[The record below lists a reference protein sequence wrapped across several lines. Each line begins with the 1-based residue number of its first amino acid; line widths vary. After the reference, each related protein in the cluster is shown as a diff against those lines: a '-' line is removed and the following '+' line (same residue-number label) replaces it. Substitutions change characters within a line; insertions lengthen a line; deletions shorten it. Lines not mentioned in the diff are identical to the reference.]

1 MIVSS
6 SGQISPPVSISSCQL
21 TLAGK
26 NGVNLNLL
34 RKEQR
39 KKVPKKRKRERKKIS
54 GEYLQAF
61 VRIPPA
67 LQIIQVKEYFQLLA
81 DLLFT
86 VRFTESVPVAL
97 VEVGQVG

>member
-1 MIVSS
+1 M
-6 SGQISPPVSISSCQL
+6 
-21 TLAGK
+21 
-26 NGVNLNLL
+26 NLNLL

-86 VRFTESVPVAL
+86 VRFTQCVPVAL

>member
-6 SGQISPPVSISSCQL
+6 SGQISPPVSILSCQL

-67 LQIIQVKEYFQLLA
+67 LQIIQVKEYFELLA

>member
-67 LQIIQVKEYFQLLA
+67 LQIIQVKEYFELLA